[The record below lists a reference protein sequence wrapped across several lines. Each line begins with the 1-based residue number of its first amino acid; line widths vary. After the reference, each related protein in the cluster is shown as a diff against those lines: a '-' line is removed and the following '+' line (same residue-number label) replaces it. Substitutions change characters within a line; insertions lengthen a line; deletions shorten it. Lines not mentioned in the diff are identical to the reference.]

1 MPQYYAIPIP
11 KSITIFCQKTLSKF
25 CNRFSARNIS

>member
-1 MPQYYAIPIP
+1 MPQYYAIPAP
-11 KSITIFCQKTLSKF
+11 KSITNFCQKTLSKF